1 MRVLWICNQCVGQ
14 IAEKLNMPGSNKEG
28 WLNGLFDALSA
39 KDLQM
44 DLGLCFPAEADYNN
58 IVDDHDVFAFEEDTE
73 HPENYDPKM
82 EERFGQIFS
91 EFKPDIV
98 HIFGTEYAHTLAAV
112 RALRNP
118 KKVLIGFQGV
128 CNALA
133 KEYLTG
139 VEEEWIHKNTF
150 RDSLKSDNME
160 AQKKK
165 FELRAAHESEALLL
179 TGYVT
184 GRTKLDLQYTKEL
197 NPNAKYLPLNETMR
211 SIFYEGDEWE
221 EDSMTKH
228 GIFVSQCDYPIK
240 GFHILVKAL
249 GLLKAEYPDFTVR
262 VAGNTITGVGG
273 LKKKILIPTY
283 GKYLNELMK
292 EEGVQEK
299 IHFLGPVSAEEMKKE
314 FLSCN
319 VFVLPSVMEN
329 SPNCLAEALLLG
341 VPSVAS
347 NVGGVSDI
355 MPADC
360 GFLYENNDPALLA
373 DAIKT
378 VFKDLDEG
386 GMKTKAC
393 VEKGKLRAFEKH
405 NKDANVKRLLE
416 MYQEIYQN
424 DRVPERT
431 SEPNGDL

>member
-44 DLGLCFPAEADYNN
+44 DLGLCYPAEANYIN
-58 IVDDHDVFAFEEDTE
+58 IVDDHDVFAFEEDTA
-73 HPENYDPKM
+73 HPEIYDPKM
-82 EERFGQIFS
+82 EGRFAEIFE

-112 RALRNP
+112 KALKNP
-118 KKVLIGFQGV
+118 AKVVIGFQGV

-139 VEEEWIHKNTF
+139 VDEEWISKNTF

-165 FELRAAHESEALLL
+165 FELRAKNESDAIALA
-179 TGYVT
+179 GFVT
-184 GRTKLDLQYTKEL
+184 GRTRLDREYTGKL
-197 NPNAKYLPLNETMR
+197 NPDAKYMFLNETMR
-211 SIFYEGDEWE
+211 SIFYEDEWDA
-221 EDSMTKH
+221 EDATKH

-240 GFHILVKAL
+240 GFHILIKAL
-249 GLLKAEYPDFTVR
+249 GILKDEYPDLSVR

-292 EEGVQEK
+292 EEGVQDMV
-299 IHFLGPVSAEEMKKE
+299 HFLGPVSAEEMKKE
-314 FLSCN
+314 YLSCS

-329 SPNCLAEALLLG
+329 SPNCLGEAMLLG

-347 NVGGVSDI
+347 NVGGVPDI
-355 MPADC
+355 MSPEC
-360 GFLYENNDPALLA
+360 GILYDNNDPRLLA
-373 DAIKT
+373 DAVRE
-378 VFKDLDEG
+378 VFRDLEEG
-386 GMKTKAC
+386 GKVTK
-393 VEKGKLRAFEKH
+393 ERTGKSRQSAREKH
-405 NKDANVKRLLE
+405 DKDTNVKRLLE

-424 DRVPERT
+424 REELERT
-431 SEPNGDL
+431 E